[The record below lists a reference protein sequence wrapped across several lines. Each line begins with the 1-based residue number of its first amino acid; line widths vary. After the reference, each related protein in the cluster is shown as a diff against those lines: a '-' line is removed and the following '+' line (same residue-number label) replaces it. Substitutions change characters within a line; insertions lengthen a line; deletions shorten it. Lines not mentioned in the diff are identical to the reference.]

1 MTDEEIKEEETTE
14 QVVKLLRETADGL
27 ESGQATLE
35 KVSYRWTLDNRPH
48 DLHIKWCDDE

>member
-1 MTDEEIKEEETTE
+1 MRDEEIKEEEVTE

-35 KVSYRWTLDNRPH
+35 EASYALCLSNQPH
-48 DLHIKWCDDE
+48 DLHIKWWYDE